1 MIANPKKL
9 DEMAQKLKQ
18 MRMAVPLAVI
28 GAFWAHR
35 NKHFHEYGV

>member
-28 GAFWAHR
+28 GAFCAYR
-35 NKHFHEYGV
+35 NRHLH